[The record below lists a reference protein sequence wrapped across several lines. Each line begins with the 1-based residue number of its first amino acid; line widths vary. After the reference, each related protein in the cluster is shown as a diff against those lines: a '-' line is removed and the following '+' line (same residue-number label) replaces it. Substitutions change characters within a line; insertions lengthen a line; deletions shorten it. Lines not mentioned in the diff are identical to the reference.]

1 MAVALSFPLCTLT
14 LQPNNFICCHPSC
27 LASLPAE
34 FRLYFKGYGKRTDA
48 QKRYLDIFML
58 SLLPSSFSITSCC
71 YRNLYFIISTLGISI
86 GYFLSDPAMILFQFP
101 SIRWYGVC
109 KYKESMVDEHF
120 NHFFSKPR
128 ACLFRF
134 PTNKEKIRKKKS
146 PLETLLH
153 HGLSMSLHNPRPPKM
168 VKHRFTY

>member
-1 MAVALSFPLCTLT
+1 MLLMVEAEATSSKSSMAVALSFPLCTLT

-101 SIRWYGVC
+101 SIRWYG
-109 KYKESMVDEHF
+109 
-120 NHFFSKPR
+120 
-128 ACLFRF
+128 
-134 PTNKEKIRKKKS
+134 
-146 PLETLLH
+146 LLH